1 MKSAGTQGWFSVQS
15 YFNPTQEEP
24 EQQNSSSYGSL
35 GTTTTTQSSNQDH
48 VVGDWDWD
56 HNSIEPA
63 DQQKPESSENGAAEK
78 NEAKSE
84 AKSEPQDHG
93 WDEHGDWGEADSWS
107 NESWSTPPK
116 SRTKAK
122 ELGKKGD

>member
-1 MKSAGTQGWFSVQS
+1 MKSASTQGWFSVQS

-35 GTTTTTQSSNQDH
+35 GTTTTAQSSNQDH
-48 VVGDWDWD
+48 VVDDWDWD
-56 HNSIEPA
+56 QNSMPA
-63 DQQKPESSENGAAEK
+63 DQQKLESSENGAAEK
-78 NEAKSE
+78 NEV
-84 AKSEPQDHG
+84 KSEPQDDG

-107 NESWSTPPK
+107 NESWST